1 MITAER
7 QFEIA
12 CDLAR
17 SNEAH
22 KVCFVCTRKKFRD
35 LQLTVADCSISL
47 QTRRITFPNGASLF
61 FVDPDHVAERPQD
74 YGGYQMT
81 PLFYT
86 EESKLAGVA
95 IRMLESKLRSTVIK
109 ELKTYH
115 PYGYTSLMNWEL
127 YK

>member
-35 LQLTVADCSISL
+35 LQLTLADCSISI
-47 QTRRITFPNGASLF
+47 QSRRVTFPNGASLF
-61 FVDPDHVAERPQD
+61 FVDPDHAAARPQD
-74 YGGYQMT
+74 FGGYQMT
-81 PLFYT
+81 ALFYT
-86 EESKLAGVA
+86 EESKLTGVA
-95 IRMLESKLRSTVIK
+95 ARMLESRLRSTTIK
-109 ELKTYH
+109 EMKTYH
-115 PYGYTSLMNWEL
+115 PYGYATWMNGEL
-127 YK
+127 YR